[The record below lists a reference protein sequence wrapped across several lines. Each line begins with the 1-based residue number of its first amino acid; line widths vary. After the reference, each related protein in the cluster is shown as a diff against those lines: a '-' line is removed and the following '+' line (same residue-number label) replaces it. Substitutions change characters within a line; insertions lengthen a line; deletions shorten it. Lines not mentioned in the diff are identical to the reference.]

1 MEKDEVMREAFEE
14 TIEPDQLDRHLPV
27 DEYKNL
33 NVQMM
38 WEGYQS
44 GYKAALSA
52 IPTTSGDGW
61 IDVNNETKLAE
72 GFMRLYSF
80 KPVINEKR
88 PDCNLRRAY
97 DFSRILGSRER
108 DMYLDIPIPQPK
120 EGNNEH

>member
-1 MEKDEVMREAFEE
+1 MEKDEVIPVSSDTPKP
-14 TIEPDQLDRHLPV
+14 TIRQRLTRNAEQF
-27 DEYKNL
+27 DEIVTELLAENARL
-33 NVQMM
+33 N
-38 WEGYQS
+38 
-44 GYKAALSA
+44 AALSA